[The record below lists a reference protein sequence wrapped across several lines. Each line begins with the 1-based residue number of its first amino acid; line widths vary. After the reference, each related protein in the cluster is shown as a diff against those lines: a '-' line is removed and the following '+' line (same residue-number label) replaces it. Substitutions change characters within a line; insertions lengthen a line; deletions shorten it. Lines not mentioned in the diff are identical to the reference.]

1 MLSTCWDWPDL
12 YKLWTSGEI
21 PTAHLSASSDL
32 YQEKIWILHSELENM
47 KAQLFLAAETFAF
60 EPATPFM
67 DIFLNLFRSPVITV
81 DVAKEPQQQLPTTCC
96 LEPSQSD

>member
-1 MLSTCWDWPDL
+1 
-12 YKLWTSGEI
+12 
-21 PTAHLSASSDL
+21 
-32 YQEKIWILHSELENM
+32 M